1 MYVLLCSQDP
11 YDNEDQTK
19 AIYWAVGQRMPDQR
33 FKKVSVFMMDDWTE
47 AQRLYD
53 LPGVMVKSHNVLV

>member
-1 MYVLLCSQDP
+1 MFYFVVKIHMMTRIKQWQYTGLLDDECQIRGS
-11 YDNEDQTK
+11 
-19 AIYWAVGQRMPDQR
+19 R
-33 FKKVSVFMMDDWTE
+33 KVSVFMMDDWTE